1 MAFWR
6 RKKED
11 RYVTLGL
18 NQPAAE
24 PERPAAPTA
33 EVRLETPAGADG
45 STQAREP
52 AFAPPAVEPV
62 PTGAPPAP
70 LPAAESGLTDAR
82 QAEVIE
88 TPRPAQPV
96 PERPP
101 RPAPARASSAF
112 SSSSILGLNRTEAEL
127 QAEIE
132 ALEQTY
138 AARFSRAISATRE
151 SLSEKI
157 DSVFENRKQ
166 IDAQLLDELEEAL
179 IAADLGVPTTLEIL
193 DKVRRG
199 ISRKEIGDIDAL
211 KHALKTELLNILR
224 DSERKGV
231 ASEEGVDD
239 SVVPYVIMV
248 VGVNGVGK
256 TTTIGKL
263 AQRIK
268 AEGNDVL
275 ICAADTFRAAASDQL
290 AIWAERTGVPLI
302 QQKSG
307 TDPAA
312 VLFDALKAAKARK
325 SDVLIV
331 DTAGRL
337 HNKSNLMAELEKM
350 KRVAG
355 REVEGAPH
363 ETLLVVD
370 AVTGQNGLEQA
381 RQFLK
386 TAGVTGIVLTKLDG
400 TAKGGIAVAISK
412 ELGLPIRYAG
422 IGERVDDLVVFDPE
436 QYVNG
441 LFA

>member
-1 MAFWR
+1 M
-6 RKKED
+6 E
-11 RYVTLGL
+11 
-18 NQPAAE
+18 
-24 PERPAAPTA
+24 
-33 EVRLETPAGADG
+33 
-45 STQAREP
+45 
-52 AFAPPAVEPV
+52 
-62 PTGAPPAP
+62 
-70 LPAAESGLTDAR
+70 
-82 QAEVIE
+82 
-88 TPRPAQPV
+88 
-96 PERPP
+96 
-101 RPAPARASSAF
+101 
-112 SSSSILGLNRTEAEL
+112 EL
-127 QAEIE
+127 QAEE
-132 ALEQTY
+132 AALEQVF

-157 DSVFENRKQ
+157 DTVFQGRKQ
-166 IDAQLLDELEEAL
+166 IDAELLDELEEAL
-179 IAADLGVPTTLEIL
+179 IAADIGVPTTLEIL
-193 DKVRRG
+193 ETVRRG
-199 ISRKEIGDIDAL
+199 IARKQINDIAAL
-211 KHALKTELLNILR
+211 KAAIKNELLGILR
-224 DSERKGV
+224 ESEAQGV
-231 ASEEGVDD
+231 ASETSLPETVA
-239 SVVPYVIMV
+239 PYVVMI

-302 QQKSG
+302 QQKQG

-312 VLFDALKAAKARK
+312 VLFDALKAAKARN

-350 KRVAG
+350 KRIAG

-386 TAGVTGIVLTKLDG
+386 VAGVTGIVLTKLDG
-400 TAKGGIAVAISK
+400 TAKGGIAVAIAK
-412 ELGLPIRYAG
+412 ELRLPIRYAG
-422 IGERVDDLVVFDPE
+422 IGEKVDDLVVFDSE
-436 QYVNG
+436 QYVNS
-441 LFA
+441 LFE